1 MVEELTEEANIA
13 ADGSLFVQ
21 QLRRKRGDSDNVS
34 EEDEDPPS
42 SVLQAV
48 QRTLMLQA
56 DALCLLGCPVALQVR
71 IQGST
76 SSCHLHASVLS
87 HAIGCSWST
96 DSTNCSPAVAAFT
109 SGHRCCGHE

>member
-1 MVEELTEEANIA
+1 MVEEITEDANIG

-34 EEDEDPPS
+34 EEDEDLPS

-56 DALCLLGCPVALQVR
+56 DALLCLLGCPVALQVR
-71 IQGST
+71 IGKVA
-76 SSCHLHASVLS
+76 HHRVASVL
-87 HAIGCSWST
+87 CMQ
-96 DSTNCSPAVAAFT
+96 V
-109 SGHRCCGHE
+109 CCRMS